1 MRYSTESRNQIS
13 VNGYVFLSLAK
24 IIGQNVSKNILIV
37 LNLMFKNA
45 CKRGIQKTA
54 EATGDLSFNKSA
66 DETTNTSSQNVS

>member
-1 MRYSTESRNQIS
+1 MRYSTESRNQIF

-45 CKRGIQKTA
+45 CKRWIQKTA
-54 EATGDLSFNKSA
+54 EVTGDLSFNKSA